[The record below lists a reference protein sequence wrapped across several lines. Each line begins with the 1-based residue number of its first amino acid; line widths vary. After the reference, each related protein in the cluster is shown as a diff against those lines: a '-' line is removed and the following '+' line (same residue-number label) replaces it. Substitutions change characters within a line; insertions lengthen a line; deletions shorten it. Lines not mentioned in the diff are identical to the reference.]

1 MPSNVSCGIPNGI
14 SALSKDHEN
23 DQIVVIGT
31 SWIAIVAVAW
41 QMITGNSYTKTV
53 FCFGLD
59 LQFTSSIMSL
69 TMIQLGL

>member
-31 SWIAIVAVAW
+31 SCIAIVAVA
-41 QMITGNSYTKTV
+41 
-53 FCFGLD
+53 
-59 LQFTSSIMSL
+59 
-69 TMIQLGL
+69 